1 MVKVME
7 ISHVLLSSHDGWE
20 KKAENCLSKPKVES
34 GQDGF
39 SAIISVARSFKSAR
53 FLLLSIDFDTV
64 HSGQGFE
71 LSHSLSKATLPFCHM
86 VAC

>member
-1 MVKVME
+1 ME

-20 KKAENCLSKPKVES
+20 KTAENCLSKPKVES

-39 SAIISVARSFKSAR
+39 SSIISVASSFKSAR
-53 FLLLSIDFDTV
+53 FLLLLSIDFDTV
-64 HSGQGFE
+64 RSGQGFE
-71 LSHSLSKATLPFCHM
+71 LSHSLSKATLPFCHV